1 MTATNKTTIYELPI
15 FVPTDK
21 PTWLGDFNGAMNSI
35 EAGLVDAKNSSTTVI
50 QTANTALNIANQA
63 ETNVQSA
70 TTAANN
76 AVALANTANTN
87 ATEAKTAANG
97 ASTTANNA
105 NNKAD
110 NAISTANAA
119 SSSAT
124 QALTTVNGIN
134 TNPPAIFGVA
144 RATNDNEDMPATPT
158 VFAMT
163 PVTQYGMTWVSASNG
178 YRVDKAGVYLVT
190 VEAGVQPSD
199 SEGAIWITRNRAGTI
214 ANLRY
219 AICPAGTTKYTVNV
233 TSILALNTGD
243 IITVSGDNALFYGGP
258 ASLSGIELTI
268 ARLGA

>member
-1 MTATNKTTIYELPI
+1 MTATNKTTVYELPI

-21 PTWLGDFNGAMNSI
+21 PTWLGDFNGAMNKI

-50 QTANTALNIANQA
+50 QTANSALNIANQA
-63 ETNVQSA
+63 EANVQSA
-70 TTAANN
+70 TTTANN

-97 ASTTANNA
+97 ALTTANNA
-105 NNKAD
+105 DDKAD
-110 NAISTANAA
+110 SAITVANAA
-119 SSSAT
+119 SASAT

-134 TNPPAIFGVA
+134 TNPPAVFGVA
-144 RATNDNEDMPATPT
+144 RATNDNEDMPAAPV

-163 PVTQYGMTWVSASNG
+163 PITQYGMTWVSASNG

-199 SEGAIWITRNRAGTI
+199 TQGAIWITRNRAGTI
-214 ANLRY
+214 SNLRY
-219 AICPAGTTKYTVNV
+219 ATCPPGTIEYSVHV

-243 IITVSGDNALFYGGP
+243 IITVSGDNAMFYGGP
-258 ASLSGIELTI
+258 ASLNGIELNIT
-268 ARLGA
+268 RLGA

>member
-1 MTATNKTTIYELPI
+1 MGATNKTTIYKLPI

-35 EAGLVDAKNSSTTVI
+35 EAGLVEAKNSSTTAI
-50 QTANTALNIANQA
+50 QTANTALNI
-63 ETNVQSA
+63 
-70 TTAANN
+70 
-76 AVALANTANTN
+76 ANTANTN
-87 ATEAKTAANG
+87 ATEAKTSANG
-97 ASTTANNA
+97 ATATANNA

-110 NAISTANAA
+110 NAISVANAA
-119 SSSAT
+119 SASAT
-124 QALTTVNGIN
+124 QALTTANGIN
-134 TNPPAIFGVA
+134 TNPPAVFGVA
-144 RATNDNEDMPATPT
+144 RATHDNEDMPDAPA

-163 PVTQYGMTWVSASNG
+163 PITQYGMTWVSASNG

-190 VEAGVQPSD
+190 VNAGVQPSEN
-199 SEGAIWITRNRAGTI
+199 EGAIWITRNRAGTI

-219 AICPAGTTKYTVNV
+219 ANCPTSTDDYSVSV

-258 ASLSGIELTI
+258 ASLNGIELTI